1 MANIVHDLLT
11 KQTIAISMDCCLH
24 HVALCTSLNT
34 LCLQSKQLRQLTQD
48 SLDSYVAFFEQYREA
63 GKSINKVKRSTL
75 SATDYNCCKEVM
87 ALGAPF

>member
-1 MANIVHDLLT
+1 MT
-11 KQTIAISMDCCLH
+11 KQTTAILRYCCLH
-24 HVALCTSLNT
+24 HVALCTAVCA

-75 SATDYNCCKEVM
+75 SATDYRCCIEVM
-87 ALGAPF
+87 AVGPVPDTGELQRL